1 MKEFCLRGYLPP
13 SDVKNK
19 ADVMEWQEIL
29 GIKKD
34 GMWGPKTMAAYESY
48 TEEKVETDNVSR
60 ALKYKS
66 RFHTDESV
74 VLKMKQVESADLPV
88 GTNKMVEFALQ
99 FDGGDTVLDH
109 IDNAEKRLPYKDG
122 LDFQSADCSSFI
134 QSLYL
139 LFFGIDIGS
148 YTESQYR
155 NYKHKVIPFKDRRPC
170 DLIFWVSDTKKKKGR
185 NVSHVALYIGDN
197 KIIHTTSKSNPLR
210 VESGDY
216 WASNRVYCIRILSD
230 EQYESLIVK
239 PKIPDKIE
247 VLKLTTPYIWGEKVE
262 KLQKRLTQLGYGSEV
277 GSADGVFGPK
287 TRNGVIKW
295 QKDNL
300 VTGIVDEVTY
310 NRLLA

>member
-1 MKEFCLRGYLPP
+1 MKEFCLKGYLPP
-13 SDVKNK
+13 SDVKSK

-34 GMWGPKTMAAYESY
+34 GMWGPKTMEAYESY

-66 RFHTDESV
+66 RFKADESV
-74 VLKMKQVESADLPV
+74 ILKMKQVESANLPA

-99 FDGGDTVLDH
+99 FDGEGTVLDH
-109 IDNAEKRLPYKDG
+109 IDNAEKKLPYDDG
-122 LDFQSADCSSFI
+122 LDFESADCSSFV

-139 LFFGIDIGS
+139 LFFGINIGS

-155 NYKHKVIPFKDRRPC
+155 NYKHKVIPFKDRRSC
-170 DLIFWVSDTKKKKGR
+170 DLIFWVSDSKKKKGR

-210 VESGDY
+210 VQSDDY
-216 WASNRVYCIRILSD
+216 WASKRVCCIRILSD
-230 EQYESLIVK
+230 EQYENLIVK
-239 PKIPDKIE
+239 PKVNVAFK
-247 VLKLTTPYIWGEKVE
+247 VLELTTPYMRGERVE
-262 KLQKRLTQLGYGSEV
+262 MLQKRLTQLGYGSEV
-277 GSADGVFGPK
+277 GGADGVFGPK
-287 TRNGVIKW
+287 TRNGVIRW